1 MTIRVSKLV
10 KSAIE
15 DGHPVVALETG
26 IVTHALPRPMN
37 LEAALNVSKQ
47 LIGQGVVPATI
58 AVIKGQIVVGLEL
71 EELDQ
76 VASNKDAAQVSIRD
90 IPVAKAQKLNG
101 GVNLAG
107 VIHIAKRVGIQVCAS
122 TGLGGVHR
130 LGRPG
135 MQESSDLTALSSHP
149 IVLVASGVR
158 PALDEAA
165 TLERLET
172 LSVPVLGYRTHNFPG
187 FFTVDSGYKLD
198 HQVDSPEEIAE
209 IVRARD
215 EMGLTQALVIANPP
229 AEDMAFTPER
239 YRKLVE
245 AYHQPESSHWDVDNE
260 RSRGILEYMASS
272 GQGDVWNL
280 DVEIYRRNAELA
292 GEIAKCVTNRLDYTD

>member
-1 MTIRVSKLV
+1 MIRVSKLV
-10 KSAIE
+10 KNAIE

-37 LEAALNVSKQ
+37 LEAALRVSKQ
-47 LIGQGVVPATI
+47 LISQGVVPATI

-76 VASNKDAAQVSIRD
+76 IASNKNAAQVSIRD
-90 IPVAKAQKLNG
+90 IPVAKAQQLNG
-101 GVNLAG
+101 GVNLAA

-122 TGLGGVHR
+122 TGLGGIHR

-135 MQESSDLTALSSHP
+135 MQESSDLTALSNHP
-149 IVLVASGVR
+149 VVLVTSGVR

-172 LSVPVLGYRTHNFPG
+172 LSVPVLGYQTHNFPG
-187 FFTVDSGYKLD
+187 FFTTDSGFRLTHK
-198 HQVDSPEEIAE
+198 VDSPKEIAE
-209 IVRARD
+209 IVKARD
-215 EMGLTQALVIANPP
+215 EMGLNQAILIANPP
-229 AEDMAFTPER
+229 PSDLAFTPER
-239 YRKLVE
+239 YRELVE
-245 AYHQPESSHWDVDNE
+245 SVQLPDSANWDIDYE
-260 RSRGILEYMASS
+260 RSRGILEFMASN
-272 GQGDVWNL
+272 GGGDSWQL

-292 GEIAKCVTNRLDYTD
+292 GEIAKYVTNRLEYTD